1 MNREVQ
7 LAEELVGLAEPLA
20 HTIDPVTLL
29 DRPARHC
36 VEIVGADTVGVMMAT
51 GRGELRTM
59 TVTDDRDAVV
69 ELFLL
74 QSEEG
79 PCLDCY
85 RENRSV
91 AAADLGESTGRRPRL
106 APLATRC
113 GYGAAHALPLH
124 VRHQTIGAL
133 SLLLTTPG
141 GLPDTELSLAQSL
154 AEVAAVALVHRVP
167 GRPRATDIH
176 LRAQAAVD
184 AKATIETATGMLAE
198 HGGLTLAEARSVLH
212 AHTAL
217 DGRRLLDIAQA
228 LVDRTLAP
236 DAVLTTD
243 R

>member
-1 MNREVQ
+1 
-7 LAEELVGLAEPLA
+7 
-20 HTIDPVTLL
+20 
-29 DRPARHC
+29 

-91 AAADLGESTGRRPRL
+91 AAADLGESTSRRPRL

-113 GYGAAHALPLH
+113 GYRAAHAIPLR
-124 VRHQTIGAL
+124 VRHQTIGAFN
-133 SLLLTTPG
+133 LLLTTPG

-154 AEVAAVALVHRVP
+154 ADIAVVTLVHWVP
-167 GRPRATDIH
+167 GRPRATDIQ
-176 LRAQAAVD
+176 LRGQAAVD
-184 AKATIETATGMLAE
+184 AKATIETATGMPAG
-198 HGGLTLAEARSVLH
+198 HGGLTLAEARSALH

-228 LVDRTLAP
+228 LVDRTPAP